1 MPRVFVN
8 IEGEA
13 RQVGITPTAL
23 TSLINRGIREGW
35 SQRQTI
41 AVARNAGLSFAN
53 ATFRAMW
60 HAAADVISRAPT
72 TRAIPP
78 GVGVDITDVAHS
90 EFGRPGSFYYWIEL
104 TYVHLDTGDTETNMI
119 LMQRDGLRPPD
130 EVSGDALDAIGDE
143 PGNYDLEDGM
153 AIAGANVYAVT
164 ER

>member
-1 MPRVFVN
+1 MPRVFVD

-41 AVARNAGLSFAN
+41 SVARNAGLSFAN

-60 HAAADVISRAPT
+60 HAAADVLSRAPA

-78 GVGVDITDVAHS
+78 GVGVDITDVAS
-90 EFGRPGSFYYWIEL
+90 AGFGRPGQFYYWIET
-104 TYVHLDTGDTETNMI
+104 TYVHLDTGDTETQMI
-119 LMQRDGLRPPD
+119 LMQRDSLVDPS
-130 EVSGDALDAIGDE
+130 EVEQDALDAIGDE

-153 AIAGANVYAVT
+153 AIAGANVWAVT

>member
-1 MPRVFVN
+1 MFVD

-23 TSLINRGIREGW
+23 TALVNRGIREGW

-53 ATFRAMW
+53 NTFRAMW
-60 HAAADVISRAPT
+60 HAAADVLSRAPA

-78 GVGVDITDVAHS
+78 GVGVDITDVAHGQL
-90 EFGRPGSFYYWIEL
+90 GRPGSFYYWIEL
-104 TYVHLDTGDTETNMI
+104 TYVHLDTGDTETQMI
-119 LMQRDGLRPPD
+119 LMQRDQLEHPD
-130 EVSGDALDAIGDE
+130 DVAGDALESVGDE
-143 PGNYDLEDGM
+143 PGNYDLEEGM